1 MQSMGDT
8 LKALEKA
15 NPALAKRLRD
25 SKKLQEE
32 KVYPARYETLTV
44 ISEQHCMY
52 GKCDGSGLIWIID
65 HEENKEFMEE
75 CPCKEVKKLSNRLM
89 SARLPEEFKDTSL
102 NSFDINIYDKPES
115 KERAAN
121 AKRVAKNYVLK
132 FEKMRELGKGLYFF
146 SKEKGSGKTRLAASI
161 LHAITKTHD
170 TVYDKETKKY
180 KPLKITYSS
189 TADLIGEIKS
199 TFDSESKVKS
209 TDIMDA
215 VKTADLVVLDDI
227 GVENVTKF
235 VEETF
240 TRILDYRLQYKKPT
254 IITSN
259 LSIEDLDTIYKSGR
273 VSSRV
278 EKLAFPVIMPNEKI
292 RKKIAQKEN
301 EELLLELYE

>member
-8 LKALEKA
+8 LKSLEKA

-32 KVYPARYETLTV
+32 KVYPVRYETLTV
-44 ISEQHCMY
+44 ISEEHCMY

-65 HEENKEFMEE
+65 HEENKEFMKE

-89 SARLPEEFKDTSL
+89 SARLPEEFKDASL
-102 NSFDINIYDKPES
+102 NSFDINVYEKPES

-146 SKEKGSGKTRLAASI
+146 SEEKGSGKTRLAASI
-161 LHAITKTHD
+161 LHAITK
-170 TVYDKETKKY
+170 VYDKKEE
-180 KPLKITYSS
+180 KPLKIIYSS

-259 LSIEDLDTIYKSGR
+259 LSIDDLDTIYKSGR

-278 EKLAFPVIMPNEKI
+278 EKLTFPVIMPDEKI

>member
-15 NPALAKRLRD
+15 NPRLAKRLRD

-32 KVYPARYETLTV
+32 KVYPDRYETLTV

-65 HEENKEFMEE
+65 HEKNKEFMEE

-89 SARLPEEFKDTSL
+89 SARLPEEFKDASL
-102 NSFDINIYDKPES
+102 NSFDINVYDKPES

-161 LHAITKTHD
+161 LLAITKTHD
-170 TVYDKETKKY
+170 MVYDKETKKY
-180 KPLKITYSS
+180 KPLKIIYSS

-227 GVENVTKF
+227 GVEKITDF

-240 TRILDYRLQYKKPT
+240 TRILDYRVQHKKPT
-254 IITSN
+254 ILTSN
-259 LSIEDLDTIYKSGR
+259 LSIDELDTIYKNGR
-273 VSSRV
+273 ISSRV
-278 EKLAFPVIMPNEKI
+278 EKLAFPVIMPDEKI
-292 RKKIAQKEN
+292 RKKIAQQEN

>member
-1 MQSMGDT
+1 M
-8 LKALEKA
+8 
-15 NPALAKRLRD
+15 
-25 SKKLQEE
+25 QEE
-32 KVYPARYETLTV
+32 KVYPVRYETLTV

-89 SARLPEEFKDTSL
+89 SARLPEEFKDASL
-102 NSFDINIYDKPES
+102 NSFDINVYDKPES

-146 SKEKGSGKTRLAASI
+146 SEEKGSGKTRLAASI
-161 LHAITKTHD
+161 LHAITK
-170 TVYDKETKKY
+170 VYDKKEE
-180 KPLKITYSS
+180 KPLKIIYSS

-259 LSIEDLDTIYKSGR
+259 LSIDDLDTIYKSGR
-273 VSSRV
+273 ISSRV
-278 EKLAFPVIMPNEKI
+278 EKMAFPVIMPDEKI
-292 RKKIAQKEN
+292 RKKKAQEEN
-301 EELLLELYE
+301 EKLLLELYE

>member
-1 MQSMGDT
+1 M
-8 LKALEKA
+8 
-15 NPALAKRLRD
+15 
-25 SKKLQEE
+25 QEE
-32 KVYPARYETLTV
+32 KVYPDRYETLTV

-52 GKCDGSGLIWIID
+52 GKCDGSGLIWIIN
-65 HEENKEFMEE
+65 HEKNKEFMEE

-89 SARLPEEFKDTSL
+89 SARLPEEFKDASL
-102 NSFDINIYDKPES
+102 NSFDINVYDKPES

-161 LHAITKTHD
+161 LLAITKTHD
-170 TVYDKETKKY
+170 MVYDKETKKY
-180 KPLKITYSS
+180 KPLKIIYSS

-227 GVENVTKF
+227 GVEKITDF

-240 TRILDYRLQYKKPT
+240 TRILDYRVQHKKPT
-254 IITSN
+254 ILTSN
-259 LSIEDLDTIYKSGR
+259 LSIDELDTIYKNGR
-273 VSSRV
+273 ISSRV
-278 EKLAFPVIMPNEKI
+278 EKLAFPVIMPDEKI
-292 RKKIAQKEN
+292 RKKIAQQEN

>member
-1 MQSMGDT
+1 M
-8 LKALEKA
+8 
-15 NPALAKRLRD
+15 
-25 SKKLQEE
+25 QEE
-32 KVYPARYETLTV
+32 KVYPVRYETLTV
-44 ISEQHCMY
+44 TSEEHCMY

-89 SARLPEEFKDTSL
+89 SARLPEEFKDASL
-102 NSFDINIYDKPES
+102 NSFDINVYDKPES

-146 SKEKGSGKTRLAASI
+146 SEEKGSGKTRLAASI
-161 LHAITKTHD
+161 LHAITK
-170 TVYDKETKKY
+170 VYDKKEE
-180 KPLKITYSS
+180 KPLKIIYSS

-199 TFDSESKVKS
+199 TFDNESKLKS

-240 TRILDYRLQYKKPT
+240 TRILDYRLQYQKPT

-259 LSIEDLDTIYKSGR
+259 LSIDDLDTIYKSGR
-273 VSSRV
+273 ISSRV
-278 EKLAFPVIMPNEKI
+278 EKMAFPVIMPDEKI
-292 RKKIAQKEN
+292 RKKKAQEEN
-301 EELLLELYE
+301 EKLLLELYE

>member
-1 MQSMGDT
+1 M
-8 LKALEKA
+8 
-15 NPALAKRLRD
+15 
-25 SKKLQEE
+25 QEE
-32 KVYPARYETLTV
+32 KVYPVRYETLTV
-44 ISEQHCMY
+44 TSEEHCMY

-89 SARLPEEFKDTSL
+89 SARLPEEFKDASL
-102 NSFDINIYDKPES
+102 NSFDINVYDKPES

-146 SKEKGSGKTRLAASI
+146 SEEKGSGKTRLAASI
-161 LHAITKTHD
+161 LHAITK
-170 TVYDKETKKY
+170 VYDKKEE
-180 KPLKITYSS
+180 KPLKIIYSS

-199 TFDSESKVKS
+199 TFDNESKLKS

-273 VSSRV
+273 ISSRV
-278 EKLAFPVIMPNEKI
+278 EKMAFPVIMPNEKI

>member
-1 MQSMGDT
+1 M
-8 LKALEKA
+8 
-15 NPALAKRLRD
+15 
-25 SKKLQEE
+25 QEE
-32 KVYPARYETLTV
+32 KVYPVRYETLTV

-52 GKCDGSGLIWIID
+52 RKCDGSGLIWIID
-65 HEENKEFMEE
+65 HEQNKEFMEE

-89 SARLPEEFKDTSL
+89 SARLPEEFKDASL
-102 NSFDINIYDKPES
+102 NSFDINVYDKPES

-146 SKEKGSGKTRLAASI
+146 SEEKGSGKTRLAASI
-161 LHAITKTHD
+161 LHAITK
-170 TVYDKETKKY
+170 VYDKKEE
-180 KPLKITYSS
+180 KPLKIIYSS

-227 GVENVTKF
+227 GVEKVTDF

-240 TRILDYRLQYKKPT
+240 TRILDYRLQNKKPT
-254 IITSN
+254 ILTSN
-259 LSIEDLDTIYKSGR
+259 LSIDDLDTIYKSGR

-278 EKLAFPVIMPNEKI
+278 EKLTFPVIMPDEKI

>member
-1 MQSMGDT
+1 
-8 LKALEKA
+8 
-15 NPALAKRLRD
+15 
-25 SKKLQEE
+25 LQEE
-32 KVYPARYETLTV
+32 KVYPVRYETLTV
-44 ISEQHCMY
+44 TSEEHCMY

-65 HEENKEFMEE
+65 HEENKEFMKE

-89 SARLPEEFKDTSL
+89 NARLPEEFKDASL
-102 NSFDINIYDKPES
+102 NSFDINVYEKPES

-146 SKEKGSGKTRLAASI
+146 SEEKGSGKTRLAASI
-161 LHAITKTHD
+161 LHAITK
-170 TVYDKETKKY
+170 VYDKKEE
-180 KPLKITYSS
+180 KPLKIIYSS

-259 LSIEDLDTIYKSGR
+259 LSIDDLDTIYKSGR
-273 VSSRV
+273 ISSRV
-278 EKLAFPVIMPNEKI
+278 EKMAFPVIMPDEKI
-292 RKKIAQKEN
+292 RKKKAQEEN
-301 EELLLELYE
+301 EKLLLELYE

>member
-1 MQSMGDT
+1 M
-8 LKALEKA
+8 
-15 NPALAKRLRD
+15 
-25 SKKLQEE
+25 QEE
-32 KVYPARYETLTV
+32 KVYPVRYETLTV
-44 ISEQHCMY
+44 ISEEHCMY
-52 GKCDGSGLIWIID
+52 RKCDGSGLIWIID

-89 SARLPEEFKDTSL
+89 SARLPEEFKDASL
-102 NSFDINIYDKPES
+102 NSFDINVYDKPES

-146 SKEKGSGKTRLAASI
+146 SEEKGSGKTRLAASI
-161 LHAITKTHD
+161 LHAITK
-170 TVYDKETKKY
+170 VYDKKEE
-180 KPLKITYSS
+180 KPLKIIYSS

-259 LSIEDLDTIYKSGR
+259 LSIDDLDTIYKSGR
-273 VSSRV
+273 ISSRV
-278 EKLAFPVIMPNEKI
+278 EKMAFPVIMPDEKI
-292 RKKIAQKEN
+292 RKKKAQEEN
-301 EELLLELYE
+301 EKLLLELYE

>member
-1 MQSMGDT
+1 M
-8 LKALEKA
+8 
-15 NPALAKRLRD
+15 
-25 SKKLQEE
+25 QEE
-32 KVYPARYETLTV
+32 KVYPVRYETLTV

-65 HEENKEFMEE
+65 HEQNKEFMEE

-89 SARLPEEFKDTSL
+89 SARLPEEFKDASL
-102 NSFDINIYDKPES
+102 NSFDINVYDKPES

-132 FEKMRELGKGLYFF
+132 FDKMRELGKGLYFF
-146 SKEKGSGKTRLAASI
+146 SEEKGSGKTRLAASI
-161 LHAITKTHD
+161 LHAITK
-170 TVYDKETKKY
+170 VYDKKEE
-180 KPLKITYSS
+180 KPLKIIYSS

-259 LSIEDLDTIYKSGR
+259 LSIDDLDTIYKSGR
-273 VSSRV
+273 ISSRV
-278 EKLAFPVIMPNEKI
+278 EKMAFPVIMPDEKI
-292 RKKIAQKEN
+292 RKKKAQEEN
-301 EELLLELYE
+301 EKLLLELYE

>member
-1 MQSMGDT
+1 M
-8 LKALEKA
+8 
-15 NPALAKRLRD
+15 
-25 SKKLQEE
+25 QEE
-32 KVYPARYETLTV
+32 KVYPVRYETLTV
-44 ISEQHCMY
+44 TSEEHCMY

-65 HEENKEFMEE
+65 HEENKEFMKE

-89 SARLPEEFKDTSL
+89 SARLPEEFKDASL
-102 NSFDINIYDKPES
+102 NSFDINVYDKPES

-161 LHAITKTHD
+161 IHAITKTHD
-170 TVYDKETKKY
+170 KVYDKETQKY
-180 KPLKITYSS
+180 KPLKIIYSS

-227 GVENVTKF
+227 GVENVTGF

-240 TRILDYRLQYKKPT
+240 TRILDYRLQNKKPT
-254 IITSN
+254 ILTSN
-259 LSIEDLDTIYKSGR
+259 LSIDDLDTVYKSGR
-273 VSSRV
+273 ISSRI

>member
-1 MQSMGDT
+1 M
-8 LKALEKA
+8 
-15 NPALAKRLRD
+15 
-25 SKKLQEE
+25 
-32 KVYPARYETLTV
+32 

-65 HEENKEFMEE
+65 HEKNKEFMEE

-89 SARLPEEFKDTSL
+89 SARLPEEFKDASL
-102 NSFDINIYDKPES
+102 NSFDINVYDKPES

-161 LHAITKTHD
+161 LLAITKTHD
-170 TVYDKETKKY
+170 MVYDKETKKY
-180 KPLKITYSS
+180 KPLKIIYSS

-227 GVENVTKF
+227 GVEKITDF

-240 TRILDYRLQYKKPT
+240 TRILDYRVQHKKPT
-254 IITSN
+254 ILTSN
-259 LSIEDLDTIYKSGR
+259 LSIDELDTIYKNGR
-273 VSSRV
+273 ISSRV
-278 EKLAFPVIMPNEKI
+278 EKLAFPVIMPDEKI
-292 RKKIAQKEN
+292 RKKIAQQEN

>member
-1 MQSMGDT
+1 MTS
-8 LKALEKA
+8 
-15 NPALAKRLRD
+15 
-25 SKKLQEE
+25 EE
-32 KVYPARYETLTV
+32 
-44 ISEQHCMY
+44 HCMY

-89 SARLPEEFKDTSL
+89 SARLPEEFKDASL
-102 NSFDINIYDKPES
+102 NSFDINVYDKPES

-146 SKEKGSGKTRLAASI
+146 SEEKGSGKTRLAASI
-161 LHAITKTHD
+161 LHAITK
-170 TVYDKETKKY
+170 VYDKKEE
-180 KPLKITYSS
+180 KPLKIIYSS

-199 TFDSESKVKS
+199 TFDNESKVKS

-259 LSIEDLDTIYKSGR
+259 LSIDDLDTIYKSGR
-273 VSSRV
+273 ISSRV
-278 EKLAFPVIMPNEKI
+278 EKMAFPVIMPDEKI
-292 RKKIAQKEN
+292 RKKKAQEEN
-301 EELLLELYE
+301 EKLLLELYE